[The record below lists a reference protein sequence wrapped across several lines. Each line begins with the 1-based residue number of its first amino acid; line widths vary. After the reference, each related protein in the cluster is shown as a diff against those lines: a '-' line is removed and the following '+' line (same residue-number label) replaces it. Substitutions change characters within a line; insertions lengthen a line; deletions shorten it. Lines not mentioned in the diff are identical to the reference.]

1 MEAWI
6 MKTIQLLF
14 MLLCIGVV
22 HSSVARDLIENAQGM
37 KFVRIP
43 AGEFIMGTQNLD
55 EALGEIEKPKAGDLQ
70 DEAPAHKVVINRPFY
85 IGQTEV
91 TQQQWLAVMEN
102 KPGDPDLWNKADW
115 KKLPVAAVSWFMA
128 KAFVRELSK
137 MDSKYK
143 YRLPSEAEWEY
154 VAKAGSPRLRPITLA
169 ELEDHAWF
177 IDNSG
182 DMPHPVA
189 TRQANAFGVY
199 DMLGNVW
206 EWVEDWYGASTYT
219 SDARI
224 DPEGPKKGRS
234 RVRRGGS
241 YHCPLYMV
249 RPGYRSANEPG
260 TNYDVFGLRV
270 IAELR

>member
-1 MEAWI
+1 MRY
-6 MKTIQLLF
+6 IQSLILLLSIALVSPTF
-14 MLLCIGVV
+14 A
-22 HSSVARDLIENAQGM
+22 SNLIENAQGM

-43 AGEFIMGTQNLD
+43 AGEFIMGTQNLV
-55 EALGEIEKPKAGDLQ
+55 EALGEIEKPKVGDLQ
-70 DEAPAHKVVINRPFY
+70 DETPAHKVVISRPFY

-102 KPGDPDLWNKADW
+102 KPGDPALWNRKDW
-115 KKLPVAAVSWFMA
+115 KQLPVVAVSWFMA
-128 KAFVRELSK
+128 RAFVRELSK

-143 YRLPSEAEWEY
+143 YRLPGEAEWEY
-154 VAKAGSPRLRPITLA
+154 VAKAGSPRLRPVTLA
-169 ELEDHAWF
+169 ELEDYAWF

-182 DMPHPVA
+182 DIPHPVA
-189 TRQANAFGVY
+189 TRQANAFGVH

-206 EWVEDWYGASTYT
+206 EWVEDWYGARTYT
-219 SDARI
+219 ADARI
-224 DPEGPKKGRS
+224 DPEGPQQGRS

-249 RPGYRSANEPG
+249 RPGYRSANPPG

-270 IAELR
+270 IAEPR